1 MDIEKIFTVQT
12 QDLKI
17 KLDSALFF
25 LYEKNNLIK
34 IESDP
39 TNPPNFEELDRLN
52 EGRYEFLDIIG
63 KTYDLISQAE
73 KEVLVLDDQG
83 YEINLESIQ
92 KLAKTFMHQDFKENL
107 DNIMERGL
115 FSSYLCLAT
124 SNFATSQS
132 NYQQIIHCLCNAY
145 SIYGSALSIKN
156 PLTTYEINKFSISQA
171 NASYAKIKAEKI
183 WQEKAPKLKIL
194 EEIWD
199 KENWGSKGRG
209 KFSKFAEYIIL
220 KDKAQGMSFETIK
233 NHISTYFKNKK
244 SIN

>member
-34 IESDP
+34 IECDP

-52 EGRYEFLDIIG
+52 EGRYEFLDLIG

-124 SNFATSQS
+124 SNFAISQS

-156 PLTTYEINKFSISQA
+156 PLINFEINKISTSLKHA
-171 NASYAKIKAEKI
+171 RFAKIKAEKI
-183 WQEKAPKLKIL
+183 SQEKAPKLRIL

-199 KENWGSKGRG
+199 KGNWTSKGRG
-209 KFSKFAEYIIL
+209 KFTNFASDIVHSETV
-220 KDKAQGMSFETIK
+220 DGMSFETIK
-233 NHISTYFKNKK
+233 NHISNYDKKKNL
-244 SIN
+244 